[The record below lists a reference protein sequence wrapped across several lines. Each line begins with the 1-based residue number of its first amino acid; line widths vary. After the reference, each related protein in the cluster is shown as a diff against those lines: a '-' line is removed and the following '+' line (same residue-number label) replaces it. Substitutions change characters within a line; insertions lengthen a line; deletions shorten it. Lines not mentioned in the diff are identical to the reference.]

1 MTWFDVKVWAS
12 DKIAILS
19 KQDGNFGFFQDKSD
33 VRKLV
38 DPVETSRTA
47 WVKHWINA
55 FPGNA
60 WGTEAQ
66 CRTHQHLV
74 VPETRNTW
82 VERDLIPSMPPGSIY
97 EGVEIGACH
106 CHPKV
111 MFPSNVRMK
120 YLDMASD
127 NSEFASHCFLVP
139 GCQKPDTIDD
149 PKFLAKVKN
158 ESFDVLLAAH
168 LLEHVHDVLG
178 TLRDWL
184 RVVRPGGLVFVA
196 VPDLCDP
203 KFPFGDRFRLVA
215 KPEHFAH
222 ELDRRDRT
230 KTNFETHAA
239 EAAVSLA
246 GVEFLRET
254 LGLPPFNRI
263 SHETPPDVNADD
275 VYEVPLG
282 LSPLKIASGQ
292 EINRQH
298 PHNVHLH
305 LWSVATMKGMLEAAV
320 PLFAKDGIQF
330 SIQSVVAGGRTQANM
345 QEIRVTLR
353 REANVDAVQQSRAA
367 WEQHWQQDFPGKA
380 WGTEPRC
387 RVHQPGIVPESR
399 KEWVK
404 RELQPWMSEG
414 TVFEGVEIG
423 ACQLKVEFPSNVLMK
438 YLDMASDENTLA
450 SQCFLTTG
458 SQLPDIIDDAEVLSR
473 VADGKFDL
481 LIAAHVLEHMQ
492 NVLGTLRHWL
502 RVVRPGGWVFLAVP
516 DPCDPKFP
524 FGDRFRLAAKPQ
536 HFVDEFEHK
545 EKSKVNFPMHAAEAA
560 MSMAA
565 TDFLREAV
573 GLPPL
578 DRTKHEMPPNI
589 DADGVYEMPLGLSPT
604 QIDSGQKMNMQH
616 PHNVHVHVWS
626 VATMREMLEAAVPL
640 FARYGIK
647 YSIQSVFAAGRT
659 FVNMQEIRVTLRRE
673 AL

>member
-1 MTWFDVKVWAS
+1 MQKRQRACACFLWAFLFVGLMTWFDVKVWAS

-111 MFPSNVRMK
+111 MFPSNVR
-120 YLDMASD
+120 
-127 NSEFASHCFLVP
+127 
-139 GCQKPDTIDD
+139 
-149 PKFLAKVKN
+149 
-158 ESFDVLLAAH
+158 
-168 LLEHVHDVLG
+168 
-178 TLRDWL
+178 
-184 RVVRPGGLVFVA
+184 
-196 VPDLCDP
+196 
-203 KFPFGDRFRLVA
+203 
-215 KPEHFAH
+215 
-222 ELDRRDRT
+222 
-230 KTNFETHAA
+230 
-239 EAAVSLA
+239 
-246 GVEFLRET
+246 
-254 LGLPPFNRI
+254 
-263 SHETPPDVNADD
+263 
-275 VYEVPLG
+275 
-282 LSPLKIASGQ
+282 
-292 EINRQH
+292 
-298 PHNVHLH
+298 
-305 LWSVATMKGMLEAAV
+305 
-320 PLFAKDGIQF
+320 
-330 SIQSVVAGGRTQANM
+330 
-345 QEIRVTLR
+345 
-353 REANVDAVQQSRAA
+353 
-367 WEQHWQQDFPGKA
+367 
-380 WGTEPRC
+380 
-387 RVHQPGIVPESR
+387 
-399 KEWVK
+399 
-404 RELQPWMSEG
+404 
-414 TVFEGVEIG
+414 
-423 ACQLKVEFPSNVLMK
+423 MK